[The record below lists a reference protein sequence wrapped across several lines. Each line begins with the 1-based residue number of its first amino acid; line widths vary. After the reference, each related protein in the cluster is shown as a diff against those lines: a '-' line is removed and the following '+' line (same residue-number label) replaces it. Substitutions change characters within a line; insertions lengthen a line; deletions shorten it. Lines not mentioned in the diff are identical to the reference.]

1 MAQRNLIETRR
12 RNIANYIETN
22 GRAEISE
29 LVKKFNA
36 TEFTI
41 RRDLIFLENSGTIV
55 RTHGGAIKREREK
68 SIWQTTAISSRLN
81 KNRDLKERIGA
92 LAATLINDNESLMI
106 DGGSTTQIF
115 ASYLKEKHHLLSVT
129 TSPRIAEIMLDS
141 EDSNVILIG
150 GELLRGT
157 YMVSGT
163 DAQEQLQKYYVD
175 KCIISVTGA
184 EPEVG
189 CYAAIPEEATLKR
202 LMIEHARESILVID
216 NTKFKRRGFCIAFPF
231 SKVDVVV
238 TDSMVDKSI
247 LEKLQEQGIKVYLA

>member
-81 KNRDLKERIGA
+81 KNRDLK
-92 LAATLINDNESLMI
+92 
-106 DGGSTTQIF
+106 
-115 ASYLKEKHHLLSVT
+115 
-129 TSPRIAEIMLDS
+129 
-141 EDSNVILIG
+141 
-150 GELLRGT
+150 
-157 YMVSGT
+157 
-163 DAQEQLQKYYVD
+163 KYV
-175 KCIISVTGA
+175 
-184 EPEVG
+184 
-189 CYAAIPEEATLKR
+189 L
-202 LMIEHARESILVID
+202 
-216 NTKFKRRGFCIAFPF
+216 
-231 SKVDVVV
+231 
-238 TDSMVDKSI
+238 
-247 LEKLQEQGIKVYLA
+247 